1 MNCEEARKSLDAYV
15 DGELELTRQLGI
27 EAHLA
32 ECPSCQDAAE
42 RITKCGSIV
51 RTNMQAYKAPSELKA
66 KIRAALRKEDK
77 PRFTWLV
84 GPGRRLAYAAVLVVL
99 SSALAWSWFSRS
111 PSKDK
116 GLIAEAISNHSRSL
130 MVSHLVDFAS
140 SDQHLVRPWFNG
152 KLDYSPPVPDLT
164 QAGYTLIGGRVDILE
179 QRSVAA
185 IVYQRGKQVINLFI
199 WPTTDRKIEMEVE
212 SERGYHFC
220 GWNTARLNFFCISGM
235 SAADLEAFED
245 EVRDHLN
252 L

>member
-1 MNCEEARKSLDAYV
+1 MNCEEARRSLDAYV

-27 EAHLA
+27 ETHLA
-32 ECPSCQDAAE
+32 ECASCQDAAE

-51 RTNMQAYKAPSELKA
+51 RTNMQAYKAPSELRA

-77 PRFTWLV
+77 PRFKWLL
-84 GPGRRLAYAAVLVVL
+84 GRGRRLAYAAVLIVL
-99 SSALAWSWFSRS
+99 SAALAWSWISQS
-111 PSKDK
+111 PSKEK

-185 IVYQRGKQVINLFI
+185 IVYQRGKQVINLFV
-199 WPTTDRKIEMEVE
+199 WPTTDRKIEMEVH